1 MLKPLLR
8 RARPLML
15 FLPLLTIALSGC
27 ESAGKAPLA
36 VTVVDSGCG
45 AFRQLSWS
53 VADTKETSTQVRQH
67 NATYATLCPKA
78 KE

>member
-1 MLKPLLR
+1 MPKPLPR
-8 RARPLML
+8 RVRPLTL
-15 FLPLLTIALSGC
+15 LLPLLTIALSGC
-27 ESAGKAPLA
+27 ESAGKAPPV
-36 VTVVDSGCG
+36 VTVVDNGCG